1 MGEQDTKK
9 GFSGLQVLAIVIA
22 TMAITALAGFFL
34 LRAWLF
40 PAPFRPVVL
49 DRSEEQHLE
58 QKLQRLETMTE
69 PRRPPVRPQEAPPAV
84 RGQAPGEENT
94 LRPEPYSEAGAS
106 REIDFTERE
115 LNALLAKN
123 TNLAHRMAIDLSE
136 NLVSA
141 RLLIPV
147 DPDFPVLGGKTIRVR
162 AGVELAFR
170 DHRPVV
176 RLRGVSIM
184 GVPVP
189 NAWLGN
195 MKNIDLVREFG
206 TEQGFWKTFA
216 DGVASITV
224 REGRLRIVL
233 KE

>member
-1 MGEQDTKK
+1 MTGQKTDK
-9 GFSGLQVLAIVIA
+9 GFSGLQVTAIVIA
-22 TMAITALAGFFL
+22 TMAITLLAGFL
-34 LRAWLF
+34 VLRAWLF

-49 DRSEEQHLE
+49 NRAEEHHLE
-58 QKLQRLETMTE
+58 EKLQRLEAAADT
-69 PRRPPVRPQEAPPAV
+69 PARPGRAEASDPATGGEGPPQD
-84 RGQAPGEENT
+84 GG
-94 LRPEPYSEAGAS
+94 LRPEPYSEEGAS
-106 REIDFTERE
+106 REISFTERE
-115 LNALLAKN
+115 LNALLARN
-123 TNLAHRMAIDLSE
+123 TNLADRMAIDLARD
-136 NLVSA
+136 LVSA

-170 DHRPVV
+170 DRRPVV

-184 GVPVP
+184 GVPLP

-195 MKNIDLVREFG
+195 LKNIDLVREFG

-216 DGVASITV
+216 DGVDSITV
-224 REGRLRIVL
+224 REGELHLVL